1 MAELS
6 PKSPYSG
13 QEAIPFWRDG
23 RVLGVLAQ
31 IIFIILVLAA
41 AGWLANN
48 VAQNLGTLGGSQ
60 FLCRDGSSS
69 FRCAF
74 DFLRLDASFDIS
86 ESVIEYDPSN
96 AYSRAL
102 LVGALNTVKVGFF
115 GILLA
120 TILGTVTGI
129 ARLSQNW
136 LIRNVAGTYVDII
149 RNTPLLLQLF
159 FLFFGII
166 LVLPAINEAVQ
177 LFDLPVYF
185 SQRGIDLP
193 GPVFM
198 PSFAIWLAFIVLG
211 IIQVQALMI
220 YLSRQE
226 EKTGKER
233 NRLAWAA
240 VSFLIVAVIGWFAAG
255 MSGADNQAILA
266 NQSTRIREFG
276 NLSEQMQ
283 NRLGVSDLND
293 LDRLVVDGRVSSEAL
308 NEAAYTICGV
318 RGDPSLVNLTAQLR
332 ADNIPYQVSRSGR
345 VDQATDA
352 YAAGECEIYVASK
365 ATLAAERNLLESP
378 TQHRLV
384 SVPETPV
391 RIDWP
396 QIEGLNFVGGI
407 KLTPNF
413 AAILIGLVLYTGAFI
428 AEIVRAGIQ
437 SVPKGQSEAARAL
450 GLSESQRLRLVV
462 LPQALRVIIPPLTSQ
477 YLNLVKNSSLA
488 IAVGFPDLW
497 STSFTT
503 LNQSGRVLQI
513 FILVMGTYLS
523 FSLFISF
530 LLNWYNRR
538 IALVER

>member
-23 RVLGVLAQ
+23 RVIGVLAQ
-31 IIFIILVLAA
+31 IIFVIFVLIVV
-41 AGWLANN
+41 GWLVSN
-48 VAQNLGTLGGSQ
+48 VLQNLEVLGESQ

-69 FRCAF
+69 FRCAY

-86 ESVIEYDPSN
+86 ESVIDYNPSN
-96 AYSRAL
+96 PYSRAL

-115 GILLA
+115 GILFA
-120 TILGTVTGI
+120 TILGTLTGI

-136 LIRNVAGTYVDII
+136 LIRNVAGVYIDVM

-159 FLFFGII
+159 FLFFGVI
-166 LVLPAINEAVQ
+166 LVFPAIQEAIQ
-177 LFDLPVYF
+177 PFGLPIF
-185 SQRGIDLP
+185 LSQRGIDLP

-198 PSFAIWLAFIVLG
+198 PSFGIWLAFIVLG
-211 IIQVQALMI
+211 IIQAQAINI
-220 YLSRQE
+220 YLLRQE

-233 NRLAWAA
+233 NRLAWS
-240 VSFLIVAVIGWFAAG
+240 VGLFLIVAIIGWFAA
-255 MSGADNQAILA
+255 SAAGADNQAILA
-266 NQSTRIREFG
+266 ANTTRIREFG
-276 NLSEQMQ
+276 DIAEQMG
-283 NRLGVSDLND
+283 NRLGVDELGD
-293 LDRLVVDGRVSSEAL
+293 VEGMLAAGTLTQEELDT
-308 NEAAYTICGV
+308 AAYTICGV
-318 RGDPSLVNLTAQLR
+318 RDDASLVNLTAQLK
-332 ADNIPYQVSRSGR
+332 AQNIPYIVDRQGR
-345 VDQATDA
+345 IDQATEA

-365 ATLAAERNLLESP
+365 STLAAERDLLENPSS
-378 TQHRLV
+378 HRLIA
-384 SVPETPV
+384 VPETPV
-391 RIDWP
+391 KIDLP
-396 QIEGLNFVGGI
+396 QIEGLNYVGGI

-450 GLSESQRLRLVV
+450 GLSESQRLQLVV

-503 LNQSGRVLQI
+503 LNQSGRSLQVFI
-513 FILVMGTYLS
+513 FVMGTYLS
-523 FSLFISF
+523 FSLLISF
-530 LLNWYNRR
+530 ILNWYNRR